1 MADFEKKVSR
11 SVRLLQSIPQDGIV
25 EVSYSGG
32 KDSDCI
38 LELTKMAGIPYEA
51 IYKNTTIDHPGTIKH
66 AREMGATIVKP
77 RETFEEI
84 IARRGFP
91 NRFRRFCCSVLKEY
105 KIKDRAIQGV
115 RRDESTKRAA
125 RYKEPERCRL
135 YEHGEKVRVYL
146 PLLDWTNDD
155 VERFIRE
162 RGIKCAPVYYDSE
175 GCFHVERRLGCLC
188 CPLMSINKRK
198 EEFRKYPN
206 MLKLYL
212 RGGAEIHGER
222 TRGKGAGTLGR
233 GCV

>member
-1 MADFEKKVSR
+1 MEE
-11 SVRLLQSIPQDGIV
+11 IV
-25 EVSYSGG
+25 
-32 KDSDCI
+32 
-38 LELTKMAGIPYEA
+38 KMATRAGFLEVWWDRYRKRVRIGRMDTPRQVYEDMEA
-51 IYKNTTIDHPGTIKH
+51 
-66 AREMGATIVKP
+66 E
-77 RETFEEI
+77 
-84 IARRGFP
+84 
-91 NRFRRFCCSVLKEY
+91 
-105 KIKDRAIQGV
+105 Q
-115 RRDESTKRAA
+115 
-125 RYKEPERCRL
+125 CRL

-206 MLKLYL
+206 MLKFYL

-222 TRGKGAGTLGR
+222 SRGKGTGTLGW